1 MDKEQ
6 SVFTSVD
13 VFHYKNDCKSM
24 QLFKGILDDEAK
36 ADFLGHIFIDYN
48 ARNNEAHQTNNNIL
62 LTDKAKIN
70 THPILEI
77 YNDDV
82 QCSHGATT
90 GRLDEQ
96 ALYYLRTRGIGE
108 KTAKMLLMKAFCQNI
123 LQKSDIKELQEGLS
137 KMIESRL
144 DGNLS
149 YNNPFKIDI

>member
-1 MDKEQ
+1 M
-6 SVFTSVD
+6 
-13 VFHYKNDCKSM
+13 
-24 QLFKGILDDEAK
+24 
-36 ADFLGHIFIDYN
+36 
-48 ARNNEAHQTNNNIL
+48 
-62 LTDKAKIN
+62 TDKAKIN